1 MEKRLQEKVASNTH
15 YALLTTVPGIG
26 QTLATVIVL
35 ETGGIQRFASGFASA
50 GNVASCARCVDPP
63 VRSVLGGSASSR

>member
-1 MEKRLQEKVASNTH
+1 LISKCLSSQIAIVEKRLQEKVAPCPD

-35 ETGGIQRFASGFASA
+35 ETGTIERFASA
-50 GNVASCARCVDPP
+50 GNFASYARTWTA
-63 VRSVLGGSASSR
+63 SA